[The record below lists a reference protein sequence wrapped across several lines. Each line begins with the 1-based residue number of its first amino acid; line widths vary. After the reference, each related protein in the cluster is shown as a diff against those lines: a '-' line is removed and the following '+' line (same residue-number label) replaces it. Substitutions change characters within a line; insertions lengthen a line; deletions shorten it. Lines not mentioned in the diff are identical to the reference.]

1 MPDPLSPLACG
12 ALWFFFSRVVCSSVV
27 TSAVQMAV
35 KVGITV
41 SASLT
46 HPNVISLTFSPEAPV
61 RTKVEKTGREYLV
74 LAGQHS
80 IVAPMGRQKRGT
92 DSGRGKDS

>member
-1 MPDPLSPLACG
+1 
-12 ALWFFFSRVVCSSVV
+12 
-27 TSAVQMAV
+27 MAV

-41 SASLT
+41 SAT

-92 DSGRGKDS
+92 DSGSGKDS